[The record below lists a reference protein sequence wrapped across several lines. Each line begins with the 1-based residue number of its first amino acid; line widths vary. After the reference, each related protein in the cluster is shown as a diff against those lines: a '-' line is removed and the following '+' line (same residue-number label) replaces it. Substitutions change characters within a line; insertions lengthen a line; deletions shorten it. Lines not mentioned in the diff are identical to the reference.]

1 MLTGKLILRIYIEMK
16 ETKKRQEDLVEEETQ
31 KDFYYKMSW

>member
-1 MLTGKLILRIYIEMK
+1 MLTGKLILKIYIEMK
-16 ETKKRQEDLVEEETQ
+16 ETKKRQEDLVEETQ